1 MTDPLA
7 QVPLFAGTDPARLT
21 ELAARGRSR
30 TVEAG
35 ETLARHGEPATALI
49 VLRTGTLT
57 ATRDTA
63 DGRRLRLGEFRAPC
77 AVDKTAVLDG
87 GGHTATWTA
96 ATRVQVLLIPAA
108 DLLTLLDDVPA
119 ARRHVLAHLA
129 AQVRQRQD
137 DLVRTHSADAVA
149 RIAAWLLSTAD
160 GAARV
165 LLPGAQQG
173 LGEHLGLSRV
183 TVNRALRALAADGLI
198 EVEPGAVRLLAPELL
213 AARAG

>member
-1 MTDPLA
+1 MTDLA
-7 QVPLFAGTDPARLT
+7 GVPLFAGLDRARLDRLRAT
-21 ELAARGRSR
+21 GRAH
-30 TVEAG
+30 TVAAG
-35 ETLARHGEPATALI
+35 ETVARFGEPATALI
-49 VLRTGTLT
+49 VVRTGTLT
-57 ATRDTA
+57 ASRDTA
-63 DGRRLRLGEFRAPC
+63 DGRRLRLGEFAGPC

-96 ATRVQVLLIPAA
+96 ATRAELLLLPAA
-108 DLLTLLDDVPA
+108 ELLALLEDVPT

-129 AQVRQRQD
+129 AQVRTRQD
-137 DLVRTHSADAVA
+137 DLVRTHGADAVA
-149 RIAAWLLSTAD
+149 RIAAWLLTSAD
-160 GAARV
+160 GDTRV

-198 EVEPGAVRLLAPELL
+198 AVEPGAVRLLAPELL